1 MRSHLTAFGVGAGLS
16 VLAAGA
22 FALIAPKFIEA
33 DDDGEG
39 VHIINIGDGENG
51 SFHLKDEGLNVSAE
65 WKGEF
70 SLAAD
75 GRSLTALKGTLE
87 VSSKEKG
94 VTRKAV
100 FSAKDGTIS
109 ATATV
114 DDDEEEGAEAQRI
127 AGDLLQLFARSSS
140 VGAGDR
146 VKAMLA
152 AGGKKA
158 VLDEIAQL
166 VGSHAVGGYVEAL
179 AAATPLAH
187 EDIKL
192 LTARVSK
199 LDSDYAKRSAVA
211 ALLSTQELDDASV
224 ADIISVAKTIEGDHE
239 LRLII
244 EEFAEKPL
252 NDSNFD
258 IAASLIGEIE
268 GDHEIRLAVAAMLE
282 NEGQS
287 DANVARILN
296 IAAKSIDGD
305 YELRL
310 AIEAAEARLSG
321 PEAGAAAL
329 EAIAGIEGSHDR
341 RLAIEEFAGAIEGPS
356 PHWIPLIA
364 SVAAIDSDHDR
375 RLAIEAIRSEAPE
388 TDEIRAALRKAAETI
403 ASEHERRLA
412 LEALE

>member
-16 VLAAGA
+16 LLAAGA

-33 DDDGEG
+33 DDDGDG

-75 GRSLTALKGTLE
+75 GRSLSALKGSLE

-94 VTRKAV
+94 VTRKVV
-100 FSAKDGTIS
+100 FSGRDGAIS
-109 ATATV
+109 AKAFV
-114 DDDEEEGAEAQRI
+114 DDDEEKGADTQRL

-140 VGAGDR
+140 VGAEDR
-146 VKAMLA
+146 VKAMMA
-152 AGGKKA
+152 AGGKAA
-158 VLDEIAQL
+158 VLNEITQL

-179 AAATPLAH
+179 AAATPLTH
-187 EDIKL
+187 DDIKL

-199 LDSDYAKRSAVA
+199 IDSDYAKRSAIA

-224 ADIISVAKTIEGDHE
+224 AEIIGVAKTIEGDHE

-244 EEFAEKPL
+244 EELAENPL
-252 NDSNFD
+252 NDRNFG
-258 IAASLIGEIE
+258 IASSLIGEIE

-287 DANVARILN
+287 DANVARVLK
-296 IAAKSIDGD
+296 IAARAIEGD

-310 AIEAAEARLSG
+310 AIETAEARLSG
-321 PEAGAAAL
+321 TEAGAAAL
-329 EAIAGIEGSHDR
+329 EAIAAIEGGHDK
-341 RLAIEEFAGAIEGPS
+341 RLAIEEFASALDGSS
-356 PHWIPLIA
+356 PHWIPLIESA
-364 SVAAIDSDHDR
+364 AAIDGDHDR
-375 RLAIEAIRSEAPE
+375 RLAIETLGGEAPE

-403 ASEHERRLA
+403 GSEHERRLA